1 MNEKWIAE
9 LEKYAKVKT
18 PVGATYAVALALER
32 IAMQLEAIA
41 AAAERPKGPMLYGE
55 EPRGKK

>member
-32 IAMQLEAIA
+32 IAMQLEKM
-41 AAAERPKGPMLYGE
+41 AEKATTYTE
-55 EPRGKK
+55 EPWSSKATKK